1 MDNIQKKADAVI
13 LEIRRNEQKLE
24 KLGDNLVE
32 EKFRLQKI
40 ERKGMNEK
48 LKSII
53 TKYNSAVLVCLKQ
66 NSGRIWYGCV
76 VDIPPPFPNRD
87 L

>member
-76 VDIPPPFPNRD
+76 VDIEPSKIH
-87 L
+87 LT